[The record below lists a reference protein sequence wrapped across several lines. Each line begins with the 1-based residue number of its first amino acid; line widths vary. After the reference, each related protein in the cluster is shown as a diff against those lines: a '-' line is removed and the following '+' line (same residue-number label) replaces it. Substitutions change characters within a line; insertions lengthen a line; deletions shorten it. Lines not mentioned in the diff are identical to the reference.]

1 MKYLYAYLG
10 HLYYILGTLGLIF
23 LIGNSFA
30 SLDAL
35 PLYLIYLSL
44 AVAFVGPIKLLIENN
59 S

>member
-10 HLYYILGTLGLIF
+10 HLYYVLGTLGLIF

-35 PLYLIYLSL
+35 PLYLVYLSL
-44 AVAFVGPIKLLIENN
+44 TAAFVGPIKLLIENKT
-59 S
+59 